1 MPAPLFAAL
10 LIALPDAR
18 LTALPDA
25 RLADMRGGIQLPH
38 GTRCVVGIAPET
50 RVEGMLA
57 LRTQFSTETP
67 GVQVFAGGPG
77 TTIVDLPETTIP
89 GNQNGAPDVRIDR
102 DATGTVVG
110 AVPATIVTNVRL
122 GTGSDSEATRL
133 PGVAVPVA
141 ENGAAVATALGVVRL
156 VRTAG
161 GTITELNGPNLAVQ
175 QLVGNATGIIVAN
188 TASNRVIDN
197 VTWVNVAVS
206 GNLLPS
212 GLTSSIESVAQAVAD
227 RARF

>member
-1 MPAPLFAAL
+1 MPAPLFVAL
-10 LIALPDAR
+10 LI
-18 LTALPDA
+18 ALPDA
-25 RLADMRGGIQLPH
+25 RLADMRGGILLPD
-38 GTRCVVGIAPET
+38 GTSVVVGIALET
-50 RVEGMLA
+50 RVDGMLA
-57 LRTQFSTETP
+57 LRTQFSTETA

-77 TTIVDLPETTIP
+77 TTVVDLPETTIP
-89 GNQNGAPDVRIDR
+89 GSPSGFPEVRIER
-102 DATGTVVG
+102 DATGTVIG
-110 AVPATIVTNVRL
+110 AAQPTIVTNVRL
-122 GTGSDSEATRL
+122 GVGSDGEAGRL
-133 PGVAVPVA
+133 PGIAVPVT
-141 ENGAAVATALGVVRL
+141 ENGAAVATALGEVRL

-161 GTITELNGPNLAVQ
+161 GSITELSGPNLAVQ

-188 TASNRVIDN
+188 TASNRIIDN

>member
-1 MPAPLFAAL
+1 MPAPLFFTL
-10 LIALPDAR
+10 LI
-18 LTALPDA
+18 ALPDA
-25 RLADMRGGIQLPH
+25 RLADMRGGIQLSD
-38 GTRCVVGIAPET
+38 GTSVVVGIALET
-50 RVEGMLA
+50 RVDGMLA
-57 LRTQFSTETP
+57 LRTQYSTETP

-77 TTIVDLPETTIP
+77 TTIVNLPETTIP
-89 GNQNGAPDVRIDR
+89 ASQNGVPEIRIER
-102 DATGTVVG
+102 DATGTVIG
-110 AVPATIVTNVRL
+110 AVPATIVTNIRL
-122 GTGSDSEATRL
+122 GVGSDAEAARL
-133 PGVAVPVA
+133 PGVAIPVT
-141 ENGAAVATALGVVRL
+141 ENGVAVATALGAVRL

-161 GTITELNGPNLAVQ
+161 GTITELTGPNLAIQ
-175 QLVGNATGIIVAN
+175 QLVGQATGTIVAN